1 MAQLS
6 EEAAEVV
13 LIRHGETAWNAERR
27 LQGQWASDKM
37 PGGPGL
43 NDRGRAQAALL
54 ARLARAGRLGR
65 IDAVYSSDL
74 ARALETAGPLAAA
87 LGRPVQGRP
96 EFRERHLGAVQG
108 LTLAEARATVP
119 EAYARMCEGAAVP
132 GGGESGGEVRARMRR
147 GVARLAEAHPGGR
160 VAVVSHGGAIAALH
174 EAVAGEP
181 CRERILNLALSTVH
195 VDAAR
200 DRWVAGQFGDVAHLD
215 EAGGVAVARHGFGGD
230 AQSG

>member
-6 EEAAEVV
+6 PAAAEVV
-13 LIRHGETAWNAERR
+13 LIRHGETAWNRERR
-27 LQGQWASDKM
+27 LQGQWASDLQ

-43 NDRGRAQAALL
+43 NPVGLAQAELL
-54 ARLARAGRLGR
+54 ARLARSGRLGR

-74 ARALETAGPLAAA
+74 SRALETAGSLADA
-87 LGRPVQGRP
+87 LGLPVQGRP
-96 EFRERHLGAVQG
+96 EFRERHFGEVQG
-108 LTLAEARATVP
+108 LTVPEARATVP
-119 EAYARMCEGAAVP
+119 EAYARMCEGAPVS
-132 GGGESGGEVRARMRR
+132 GGGESGREVQDRMRC

-174 EAVAGEP
+174 EGVTGEP

-195 VDAAR
+195 VDAGR
-200 DRWVAGQFGDVAHLD
+200 DLWVAGKFGDVAHL